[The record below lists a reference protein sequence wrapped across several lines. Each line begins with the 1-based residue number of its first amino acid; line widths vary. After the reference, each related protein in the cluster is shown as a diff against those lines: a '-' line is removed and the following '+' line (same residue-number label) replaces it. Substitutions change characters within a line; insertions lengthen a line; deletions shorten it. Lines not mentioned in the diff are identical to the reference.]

1 MSDLS
6 QNKDTQGVP
15 KSPSAY
21 RYLLW
26 AGLFMLAGISF
37 LIFLGRERESFAGRQ
52 IPDLDLKPLL
62 NTTQSASDRMAE
74 SELVL
79 IHFWGPWCDPCVQ
92 EYPEIIKLQRKYSSD
107 PRVAIVSIS
116 CGSKNPESI
125 DELEFDTKIFVQGL
139 GGDLPIYCDPAMYS
153 RIQVANVIGRNGF
166 AYPTTLLLDRQMK
179 ILDAWVGAT
188 NPGELD
194 RSLNNFLAAKK

>member
-1 MSDLS
+1 
-6 QNKDTQGVP
+6 
-15 KSPSAY
+15 
-21 RYLLW
+21 
-26 AGLFMLAGISF
+26 MLVGISF

-107 PRVAIVSIS
+107 ARVAIVSIS

-194 RSLNNFLAAKK
+194 RSLTNFLAAKK